1 MILRLMAQ
9 DTEGDR
15 ARMAAKK
22 TVRKKV
28 AQKPAAARS
37 AARKAAG
44 RKPARPVLSGPEE
57 VEALMKSLKHPLKA
71 EIEAVRAIIR
81 GASKKLQER
90 VKWKAP
96 SFHCQGIDLG
106 AFNLHQTG
114 FAQLILVF
122 PRGIPAETGTGV
134 MEGAWKDRREVRFH
148 DMEDVRKK
156 KAGLVRVVKAWV
168 VLMEGE

>member
-1 MILRLMAQ
+1 
-9 DTEGDR
+9 
-15 ARMAAKK
+15 MAAKK

-28 AQKPAAARS
+28 VQKPAAARP
-37 AARKAAG
+37 AG
-44 RKPARPVLSGPEE
+44 RKAVGRTPTRPALSGPEE
-57 VEALMKSLKHPLKA
+57 VDALMKALKHPLKA
-71 EIEAVRAIIR
+71 EIEEVRTIIR
-81 GASKKLQER
+81 SASRKLQER

-96 SFHCQGIDLG
+96 SFYYKEDLG

-122 PRGIPAETGTGV
+122 PRGIPAETGTAV

-148 DMEDVRKK
+148 DMADVRKK

-168 VLMEGE
+168 ALMEGE